1 VVSVTAFAPATVS
14 NVACGFDVLGFALE
28 APGDEV
34 TARFDTRCRE
44 SFAVSAPGAAAGE
57 QKLQTTPDTSVA
69 SVVIDDI
76 TGDGGRLPRDAAR
89 NTAGVA
95 AQALLTALGE
105 RRGVALSIRKGL
117 PLASG
122 LGGSAASAAA
132 AVVAIDALLDAHASL
147 ETLIACAL
155 EGERLGAGSAHAD
168 NIAPAICGGFV
179 LVRRPNPPDVIRLP
193 IPAGL
198 TAVVVHPD
206 LEIETARARAMLGD
220 TVPLAD
226 AIRQWANLG
235 ALVDGLHR
243 GDFALIARALEDTI
257 AEPRRAALVPGLA
270 DIKRAAVDAG
280 ALGCSLSGSGPS
292 LFALCADRQVASR
305 VAAAMTAAVRAAIGG
320 DPQTYV
326 SSVALRG
333 ARIVST
339 CAS

>member
-1 VVSVTAFAPATVS
+1 MADRFVTAFAPATVS

-34 TARFDTRCRE
+34 SARFIGGR
-44 SFAVSAPGAAAGE
+44 
-57 QKLQTTPDTSVA
+57 LQTTPDPQVR
-69 SVVIDDI
+69 IDNI
-76 TGDGGRLPRDAAR
+76 VGDEGRLPREAAR

-95 AQALLTALGE
+95 AQALLRALGE

-117 PLASG
+117 PLSSG

-132 AVVAIDALLDAHASL
+132 AVKALDALLDARVPV

-155 EGERLGAGSAHAD
+155 EGERIGAGSAHAD

-179 LVRRPNPPDVIRLP
+179 LVRRASPPDIISLP
-193 IPAGL
+193 VPAGL

-206 LEIETARARAMLGD
+206 LEIETTRARALLGD
-220 TVPLAD
+220 TVRLAD

-235 ALVDGLHR
+235 ALVHGLHR
-243 GDFALIARALEDTI
+243 ADFALIARALEDTI
-257 AEPRRAALVPGLA
+257 AEPRRASLIPGLMA
-270 DIKRAAVDAG
+270 IKRAAAEAG

-292 LFALCADRQVASR
+292 LFALCGNPK
-305 VAAAMTAAVRAAIGG
+305 AAAAVGVAMTNAVRAEIGG
-320 DPQTYV
+320 EPQTYI
-326 SSVALRG
+326 SSIAPQG
-333 ARIVST
+333 ARVVSA